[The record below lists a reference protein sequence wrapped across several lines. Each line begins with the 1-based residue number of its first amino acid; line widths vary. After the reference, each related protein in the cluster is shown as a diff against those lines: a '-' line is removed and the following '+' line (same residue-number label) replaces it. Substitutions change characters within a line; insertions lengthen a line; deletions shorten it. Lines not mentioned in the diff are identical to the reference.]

1 LGARPPDAPRVLLY
15 AGEMHEVLDGI
26 LRTTSPGI
34 EIPLEEI
41 FEAD

>member
-1 LGARPPDAPRVLLY
+1 LLY